1 MEDMEQLTLFDSL
14 EEINQEEQRV
24 IIGEEVKSLVEEL
37 DPYEVGVRISIHIPC
52 TEEED
57 SLSYHYLK
65 DFEGK
70 RGVVKKVIFSP
81 RLQYEIQFGNREA
94 ILYHEEITI

>member
-1 MEDMEQLTLFDSL
+1 MEEMEQLTLFDSL
-14 EEINQEEQRV
+14 EEINQQEQRGALSEEIQGLV
-24 IIGEEVKSLVEEL
+24 GELV
-37 DPYEVGVRISIHIPC
+37 PYEVEDRISIQITC

-65 DFEGK
+65 EFEGK